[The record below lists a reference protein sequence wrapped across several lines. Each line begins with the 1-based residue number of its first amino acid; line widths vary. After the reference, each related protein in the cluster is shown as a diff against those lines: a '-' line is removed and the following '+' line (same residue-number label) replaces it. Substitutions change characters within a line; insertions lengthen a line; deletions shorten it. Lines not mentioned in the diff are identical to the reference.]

1 MSIHI
6 RFLCNHIYVIYVYT
20 YSKCTLFVV
29 VTVAGGWWYGGGG
42 VVLGGP
48 KQAIPLPDHVGHVML
63 TYHQGGR
70 GRGRGRGGSL
80 PTGRNIKI
88 NYTLYRKG
96 NGIPYFPF

>member
-1 MSIHI
+1 M
-6 RFLCNHIYVIYVYT
+6 
-20 YSKCTLFVV
+20 VV
-29 VTVAGGWWYGGGG
+29 
-42 VVLGGP
+42 GGP

-88 NYTLYRKG
+88 NYTGKG
-96 NGIPYFPF
+96 TEYLIFPSRGVRVNVIACPLLKRQIKKLPKYSKYMMIQ